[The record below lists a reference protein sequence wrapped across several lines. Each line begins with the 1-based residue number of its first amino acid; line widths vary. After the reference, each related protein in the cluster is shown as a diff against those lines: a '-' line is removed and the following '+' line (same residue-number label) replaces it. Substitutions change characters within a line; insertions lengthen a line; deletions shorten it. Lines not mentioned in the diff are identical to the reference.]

1 MLSSAEKLNPAG
13 GIGKNGVLVNKPTW
27 TYTRTDDIKRK
38 GILQYDMECCLSGL
52 KMKNGLRNKY

>member
-27 TYTRTDDIKRK
+27 TYMRTDDIKRK
-38 GILQYDMECCLSGL
+38 GILQ
-52 KMKNGLRNKY
+52 